1 MIAGVAD
8 STSAPPADSG
18 EETDDLIQFDSP
30 KVPLRPIAVL
40 PTSLDTPRRAADKRF
55 LVTPLEEPVGA
66 ATAVATV
73 ETMAPDRMAPV
84 LVSAPAPVPLTQSS
98 PSTSTASSIGAEK
111 PTVHTMSTMAAVSP
125 GPSAMPR
132 QATAGSGSAAVD
144 MRQTE
149 PSAAVSPATSP
160 PSHGQ
165 NAALRAA
172 PPQQPVQPQLVQ
184 SGSQPQL
191 VKSGSRFSMTSL
203 SPTSSAEELE
213 ASAGGGGAT
222 HAQRAGSGLAQDT
235 VQPLAIADEEKLEFL
250 LRQLQQRV
258 LSSMPTE
265 RKLQDDLD
273 LATRKIKE
281 AMELTR
287 PRG

>member
-8 STSAPPADSG
+8 STSAPPAGSG

-30 KVPLRPIAVL
+30 KVPLSPIAVL
-40 PTSLDTPRRAADKRF
+40 PTSLATPRRAADKRF

-149 PSAAVSPATSP
+149 PSAAVSP

-184 SGSQPQL
+184 SGSQPQM